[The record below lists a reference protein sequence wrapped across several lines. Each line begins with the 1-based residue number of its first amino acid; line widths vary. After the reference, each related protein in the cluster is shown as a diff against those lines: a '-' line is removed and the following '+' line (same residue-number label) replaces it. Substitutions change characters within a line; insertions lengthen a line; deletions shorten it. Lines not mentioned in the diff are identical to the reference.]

1 MTRGTWPA
9 EPRRVVVTGMG
20 MLTALGNDVASTWE
34 GLVAGRSGIATITAF
49 DPSRLTARIAGE
61 VKDFDASHI
70 LDRKE
75 VRRTDRYIQFGLVA
89 SRQAMDQAGLPAR
102 LEGDEAE
109 RTGVILGTG
118 LGGVGTLVEGISIN
132 ALRGPDRI
140 SPFLIPMGIPNVGAG
155 QVAISFGMTGPNFT
169 TVSACATGGHA
180 IGEASETIR
189 RGDADVMIAGGTE
202 AGVYEPLVGGFAA
215 MRALSTPQRRP
226 RGRLATVR
234 QGPRRLRP
242 RRRRRRRSSSR
253 SSSTPRRR
261 GATILAEL
269 IGYGATAD
277 ASHITL
283 PAPGG
288 IGAVRAARRALEKAG
303 IAADEIDHVNAHAT
317 STPEGDKAEL
327 QSIRTIFG
335 DRAGEV
341 PITANKSMLG
351 HTLGAAGAIEA
362 IVTIQSIRES
372 CVPPTINL
380 DDPDDA
386 AEGLNLTPQHGPGAR
401 HPDRDV
407 ELVRVRRPEHR
418 PDLPAVGSMT
428 DELERPPDAAADAET
443 VAEPAAARAGRRADR
458 GSPAARPADIGDA
471 SLLALIDR
479 LGGMLE
485 RSDLTELEVEVGG
498 TALILRK
505 PAAIAQPVLVG
516 AGADAQPAAAGPV
529 PASTPSAAPAG
540 EERAAAPSRP
550 SIKAPLTGIWY
561 GSPAPGSAP
570 FVEVGREVAVGQVVG
585 LIEAMKLFNEIKSD
599 LAGRVVRVVPESGSL
614 VKAKQ
619 PLIEV
624 EPL

>member
-61 VKDFDASHI
+61 VKDLDASHI

-75 VRRTDRYIQFGLVA
+75 IRRTDRYIQFGLVA
-89 SRQAMDQAGLPAR
+89 SRQAMDEAGLPAR
-102 LEGDEAE
+102 LEGEEAE

-180 IGEASETIR
+180 IGEAFETIR
-189 RGDADVMIAGGTE
+189 RGDADVMVAGGTE

-215 MRALSTPQRRP
+215 MRALSTRNDDPEGASRP
-226 RGRLATVR
+226 FDKGRDGFVPGEGAGVLVLEELEHA
-234 QGPRRLRP
+234 
-242 RRRRRRRSSSR
+242 
-253 SSSTPRRR
+253 RRR
-261 GATILAEL
+261 GAPILAEL
-269 IGYGATAD
+269 ISYGATAD

-288 IGAVRAARRALEKAG
+288 IGAVKAARRALEKAG
-303 IAADEIDHVNAHAT
+303 ISADEIDHVNAHAT

-335 DRAGEV
+335 DRAGEIPV
-341 PITANKSMLG
+341 TANKSMLG

-386 AEGLNLTPQHGPGAR
+386 AEGLNLTPNTAQAHDIRTAMSNSFGFGGQNTT
-401 HPDRDV
+401 
-407 ELVRVRRPEHR
+407 LIIRR
-418 PDLPAVGSMT
+418 
-428 DELERPPDAAADAET
+428 
-443 VAEPAAARAGRRADR
+443 
-458 GSPAARPADIGDA
+458 
-471 SLLALIDR
+471 
-479 LGGMLE
+479 
-485 RSDLTELEVEVGG
+485 
-498 TALILRK
+498 
-505 PAAIAQPVLVG
+505 
-516 AGADAQPAAAGPV
+516 
-529 PASTPSAAPAG
+529 
-540 EERAAAPSRP
+540 
-550 SIKAPLTGIWY
+550 W
-561 GSPAPGSAP
+561 
-570 FVEVGREVAVGQVVG
+570 
-585 LIEAMKLFNEIKSD
+585 EA
-599 LAGRVVRVVPESGSL
+599 
-614 VKAKQ
+614 
-619 PLIEV
+619 
-624 EPL
+624 